1 VHLLVHHAILN
12 LVYKFREGGANMRKH
27 EGVVKGHTVCM
38 IANCAFIWFLY
49 MKTSL
54 QVKVMEQHMTNNH
67 LAHHIV
73 NKVYINE

>member
-1 VHLLVHHAILN
+1 
-12 LVYKFREGGANMRKH
+12 VYKFSEFGADRPKN
-27 EGVVKGHTVCM
+27 EGVAKGHTVCM
-38 IANCAFIWFLY
+38 IANCAFTWFLY

-54 QVKVMEQHMTNNH
+54 QVKVMEQQMTNNH